1 VLEGVLPWWEPCSS
15 GASFGHWKRGEVE
28 TYGECVCLGQSHE
41 QGPHVGVGLR
51 PAYTCGLEAVASCA
65 LKGSGSGRRR
75 LRIWRWDCGV
85 VTCGGNPWSGVAS
98 YMGSNWGVR
107 AASNG
112 GSLWEWQPHVPWRKP
127 SFGESLALE
136 GAKQWSQ
143 PAVCTGEER

>member
-98 YMGSNWGVR
+98 YMGSNWGVG
-107 AASNG
+107 ATSNA